1 MLHLNIIFDTL
12 SQMEEAE
19 LLVDAASRLSEPFLL
34 VIVVILCL
42 HYILVMTS
50 SICVRIWLLLCIF
63 HKAGI
68 NIFFHQ
74 GILIFCVVF

>member
-1 MLHLNIIFDTL
+1 MLHLNITFDTL

-42 HYILVMTS
+42 HYILVKTS
-50 SICVRIWLLLCIF
+50 SI
-63 HKAGI
+63 
-68 NIFFHQ
+68 
-74 GILIFCVVF
+74 